1 LSPIAVDI
9 INPRIQ
15 SLREAGRPLHLLAAI
30 LIFANAFLY
39 FQLPGSSKIYFWSQL
54 IVAADILI
62 LFFAGKDLLRE
73 SPGFNLFF
81 RLAECIVFLT
91 FAALLLSDSQWM
103 AGIMQASIALL
114 YGYIFYCEKKSFAA
128 ERISIQHLGINLPG
142 IFSDRFIPWIEINHI
157 EADHAEFIIY
167 LSTGNKQF
175 HFKLTHHLKLEELE
189 IIQSYCRHYLPQK
202 P

>member
-1 LSPIAVDI
+1 MSPIAVDI

-15 SLREAGRPLHLLAAI
+15 SLREAGRPLHLLAAL

-81 RLAECIVFLT
+81 RMAEGIVFLT
-91 FAALLLSDSQWM
+91 FSILLLSDRQWTG
-103 AGIMQASIALL
+103 GIIQASIAAL
-114 YGYIFYCEKKSFAA
+114 YGYIFYCEKKSYAA

-142 IFSDRFIPWIEINHI
+142 MVFDRFIPWIEINRV
-157 EADHAEFIIY
+157 EADHNEFIIY
-167 LSTGNKQF
+167 LRTGNKQF
-175 HFKLTHHLKLEELE
+175 HYKLTHHLRLEELE

>member
-1 LSPIAVDI
+1 MSPIAVDI

-15 SLREAGRPLHLLAAI
+15 SLREAGRPLHLLAAL

-62 LFFAGKDLLRE
+62 LFFAGKELLRE

-81 RLAECIVFLT
+81 RLAESIVFLT
-91 FAALLLSDSQWM
+91 FAILLLYEHQWM
-103 AGIMQASIALL
+103 GGMIQASIAVL
-114 YGYIFYCEKKSFAA
+114 YVYLFYCEKKSYAA

-142 IFSDRFIPWIEINHI
+142 IFTDRFIPWIEINRI
-157 EADHAEFIIY
+157 VADHKDFIIH
-167 LSTGNKQF
+167 LRTGNKQF
-175 HFKLTHHLKLEELE
+175 HYTLTHHLSLEDLE

-202 P
+202 S

>member
-1 LSPIAVDI
+1 MSPIAVDI

-62 LFFAGKDLLRE
+62 LFFAGKELLRE

-81 RLAECIVFLT
+81 RLAESIVFLT
-91 FAALLLSDSQWM
+91 FAILLLYEQQWTGGM
-103 AGIMQASIALL
+103 IQASIAVL
-114 YGYIFYCEKKSFAA
+114 YIYLFYCEKKSDAA

-142 IFSDRFIPWIEINHI
+142 IFADRFIPWIEINRI
-157 EADHAEFIIY
+157 EADHKEFIIH
-167 LSTGNKQF
+167 LRTGNKQF
-175 HFKLTHHLKLEELE
+175 QYTLTHHLRLEELE

-202 P
+202 S

>member
-1 LSPIAVDI
+1 MSPIAVDI

-30 LIFANAFLY
+30 LIFVNAFLY
-39 FQLPGSSKIYFWSQL
+39 IQLPGSSKIYFWSQL

-62 LFFAGKDLLRE
+62 LFFAGKELLRE

-81 RLAECIVFLT
+81 RFAESIVFLT
-91 FAALLLSDSQWM
+91 FAILLLYESQWTG
-103 AGIMQASIALL
+103 AIIQVSIAVL
-114 YGYIFYCEKKSFAA
+114 YSYLFYCEKKAHSA

-142 IFSDRFIPWIEINHI
+142 ILTDRFIPWIEINRMD
-157 EADHAEFIIY
+157 ADHNEFIIY
-167 LSTGNKQF
+167 LRNRNKQI
-175 HFKLTHHLKLEELE
+175 HLKLTHHLRLEELE

-202 P
+202 S

>member
-1 LSPIAVDI
+1 MSPIAVNI

-39 FQLPGSSKIYFWSQL
+39 IQLPGSGKIYFWSQL

-62 LFFAGKDLLRE
+62 LFFAGKELLRE

-81 RLAECIVFLT
+81 RLAEIIVFLT
-91 FAALLLSDSQWM
+91 FAILLLYERQWTGCM
-103 AGIMQASIALL
+103 IQSGIAVL
-114 YGYIFYCEKKSFAA
+114 YGYIFYCEKKSYAA

-142 IFSDRFIPWIEINHI
+142 ILTDRFIPWIEIQRI
-157 EADHAEFIIY
+157 EADHYEFIIH
-167 LSTGNKQF
+167 LRTGNKRIQY
-175 HFKLTHHLKLEELE
+175 KLTHHLRLEEME
-189 IIQSYCRHYLPQK
+189 VIESYCRHYLPQK
-202 P
+202 S